1 LHYTANNQRLRDGD
15 LVLID
20 AGCEVSGYASDITR
34 TFPVSG
40 RFSTAQRN
48 LYDLTLAAQ
57 LAAIADTRPG
67 MAFHAPHDAALRVL
81 VQGMIDFKLC
91 RGSVDGIIESGD
103 YRRFYMHRTSH
114 WLGLDVHD
122 AGPYHEDDE
131 WVRLQPGMTLTIEPG
146 FYVRPADNVP
156 TAFHNIGIRIE
167 DDVVVTDTGCRV
179 MTDAAPKHADDIEQW
194 MASAP

>member
-1 LHYTANNQRLRDGD
+1 
-15 LVLID
+15 
-20 AGCEVSGYASDITR
+20 
-34 TFPVSG
+34 
-40 RFSTAQRN
+40 
-48 LYDLTLAAQ
+48 
-57 LAAIADTRPG
+57 
-67 MAFHAPHDAALRVL
+67 
-81 VQGMIDFKLC
+81 
-91 RGSVDGIIESGD
+91 
-103 YRRFYMHRTSH
+103 MHRTSH